1 VESQE
6 QEKKEDGIMKKG
18 MVVMIIVVVL
28 SFLVSPIAVSPS
40 FAKQAT
46 QTTPTSKQAP
56 QQGPAQAPQTQTIKP
71 PAALTKTYE
80 KAKDIFWELEPL
92 HCSINGVSRPC
103 NCMGTTAAINVI
115 VTPGQPLTINCYYR
129 VKTPPINDIT
139 EADAK
144 AWGWGRSYTLCY
156 DLIGFDRKEDVRI
169 LPKFTWYDVK
179 IWKKGG
185 QGNAPKIWTEHMV
198 RKLTMPAKLIGMF
211 VVDFKDVIKELHE
224 GMSNACCIAINQ

>member
-1 VESQE
+1 
-6 QEKKEDGIMKKG
+6 MKKG
-18 MVVMIIVVVL
+18 MMVMTIVVAL
-28 SFLVSPIAVSPS
+28 SFLVSISAVAPS
-40 FAKQAT
+40 FAKTAS

-56 QQGPAQAPQTQTIKP
+56 QQGPAQAPQTQKSQFTP
-71 PAALTKTYE
+71 PKDQQYSP
-80 KAKDIFWELEPL
+80 AKLKFWELEPL

-103 NCMGTTAAINVI
+103 NCTGATAAINVI
-115 VTPGQPLTINCYYR
+115 VTPGKPLTINCYYR

-139 EADAK
+139 EADVK

-185 QGNAPKIWTEHMV
+185 QGNAPKVWTEHMV
-198 RKLTMPAKLIGMF
+198 LKLTMPEKLIGMF
-211 VVDFKDVIKELHE
+211 IVDFKDVIKELHE
-224 GMSNACCIAINQ
+224 GLSNWCCIAINQ